1 MKLNSQIDGGRFNCW
16 PFSWLSLEI
25 VDWAWSA
32 TGRSSTLF
40 SADELRDF
48 RCTMFIERD
57 ILGAAGD
64 VDAFLSASGYCPFN
78 WELVTTNKNQEPLVR
93 RAIWALIP
101 TSTCQICR
109 RNDLC
114 STLFCLCFRFQWQM
128 PRSLRV
134 NIWLL
139 DGWHSWKNLS
149 CIVVGHK
156 RVDMNSICNR
166 GWKTSTQFVTAGEKK
181 VQVEDE
187 ASSDQPLII
196 LRFYSNP
203 TLL

>member
-1 MKLNSQIDGGRFNCW
+1 MSTRFFPPVDIAHVSFVTNSNYSFGPTPEKTFNQIIN
-16 PFSWLSLEI
+16 
-25 VDWAWSA
+25 
-32 TGRSSTLF
+32 SSITQL
-40 SADELRDF
+40 
-48 RCTMFIERD
+48 
-57 ILGAAGD
+57 
-64 VDAFLSASGYCPFN
+64 
-78 WELVTTNKNQEPLVR
+78 TTNKNQEPLVR